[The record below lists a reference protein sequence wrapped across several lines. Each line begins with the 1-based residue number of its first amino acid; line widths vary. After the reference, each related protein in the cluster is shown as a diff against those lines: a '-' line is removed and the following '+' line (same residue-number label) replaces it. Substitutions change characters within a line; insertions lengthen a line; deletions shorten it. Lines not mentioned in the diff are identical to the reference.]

1 LPATNVI
8 LIGIWYNQ
16 NYKSN
21 MIVFLS
27 LEILLLITK
36 RNRERKGFG
45 SGREASF
52 LVGRNQIELNTKVDT
67 GRDIQ
72 Y

>member
-1 LPATNVI
+1 
-8 LIGIWYNQ
+8 
-16 NYKSN
+16 